1 MGTEPW
7 FDCVEHPER
16 GSVEEPISEQ
26 AVIDTLMAAG
36 LASSEKEA
44 KVLMDEALLWQT
56 GITIPATATTFE
68 RILMPPDEEP
78 FGQ

>member
-1 MGTEPW
+1 
-7 FDCVEHPER
+7 
-16 GSVEEPISEQ
+16 
-26 AVIDTLMAAG
+26 MAAG